1 MTAADG
7 AASDF
12 PAALFERQDNSA
24 DSLFYE
30 QPRFVTHID
39 DATIAA
45 LTEFYREFI
54 PQNADVLDLMSSW
67 ISHLPAEV
75 SYNSVTGHGM
85 NAEELSAN
93 PRLSR
98 HFVQDLNADPQLP
111 VESQSI
117 DCALI
122 VVSIQYLIQPV
133 PVMRELYRTLR
144 AGGRLCIAMSHR
156 CFPTKAI
163 RAFTQLSPQERMQL
177 VITYLDRSGFTEI
190 EFVDRSPAN
199 ADPLWLVT
207 GTRREP

>member
-54 PQNADVLDLMSSW
+54 PQNVDVLDLMSSW

-93 PRLSR
+93 PRLTR

-133 PVMRELYRTLR
+133 QVMRELYRTLR
-144 AGGRLCIAMSHR
+144 ARRPTVHRHVAPLFSHQSDPR
-156 CFPTKAI
+156 VYAAQPAGAHATGDD
-163 RAFTQLSPQERMQL
+163 LSGSKR
-177 VITYLDRSGFTEI
+177 VYRDR
-190 EFVDRSPAN
+190 VR
-199 ADPLWLVT
+199 
-207 GTRREP
+207 